1 MRAQVLLLATLLA
14 AGAYAANV
22 CRDTAACCFTVNML
36 YERWA
41 DGADVASLSAAGVQ
55 PWATQGVVFSVTQ
68 KPSGSTVPYTLGVF
82 NVSNTAL
89 GPGSTL
95 VGAKQLMG
103 PASAADGYVLSAF
116 KTYPGELLRY
126 AQTLH
131 IGLAKQPACV
141 SHLRVLRSMSFDWR
155 QAVRLDLLR
164 RTAPNATTMVSVYTT
179 QTTYQADPRYP
190 VVQANDYEFTLTAI
204 DDVKVDFYGQG
215 YGAISSIEVCSM
227 VGYDACG
234 VCNGDGST
242 CTGVPGAPCQTGMS
256 GWCAAGTYDADMMCI
271 PNHHNE
277 VELCNGLDDN
287 CNGQIDEGDWGL
299 TPPCGNGICQ
309 RQYSLCIDGAP
320 NTRCEPAP
328 IAVPEVCGDG
338 LDNDC
343 DGVVDNG
350 CPVVTTAS
358 RTPSSTSA
366 PSQSQT
372 ATPSSSSAPTQSQS
386 PSQPP
391 TQSQSPS
398 PPPTPPPTPSSSP
411 LPRMGTAY
419 LVPQLV
425 CVRPVDAV
433 SGAMQAVFTYAYVS
447 QTTEPLF
454 VPLGLDVGRNWLS
467 AASGVQVAQT
477 QPASFTPNSTGLV
490 RFNAV
495 FLRTDELHWTLQAP
509 PNAVAP
515 LGTRQVAVAN
525 QYSVQCNS
533 DAPSTLDAVQPL
545 LSGCVVQTQGSQCS
559 ALLGYY
565 NPNAQTVQLDVAPG
579 QNEFVASAGGQVLP
593 SAQQTPDRRQPRVC
607 WPGLVP
613 QAVQVDFECSSNLW
627 ALEWA
632 LTTAGTTRRLRL
644 DQSSVC

>member
-1 MRAQVLLLATLLA
+1 MRAQVLLLALLA
-14 AGAYAANV
+14 TAVRSANV
-22 CRDTAACCFTVNML
+22 CRDTAACCTTVNML

-41 DGADVASLSAAGVQ
+41 GGADVASLLAQGVQ
-55 PWATQGVVFSVTQ
+55 PWAAQGIVFYTEQ

-89 GPGSTL
+89 GQGSTL
-95 VGAKQLMG
+95 TGAKQLMG
-103 PASAADGYVLSAF
+103 PVSAADGYVLSAF
-116 KTYPGELLRY
+116 NPYPGALLRY
-126 AQTLH
+126 SQTVRIALTH
-131 IGLAKQPACV
+131 QPACV
-141 SHLRVLRSMSFDWR
+141 SHVRVLRSVAYDWR
-155 QAVRLDLLR
+155 QAVRVTEYR
-164 RTAPNATTMVSVYTT
+164 RASPNSTTLVAAAPALSTTWS
-179 QTTYQADPRYP
+179 QQPP
-190 VVQANDYEFTLTAI
+190 SIVVLANDYELSLTAI
-204 DDVKVDFYGQG
+204 DDVKIEFYGQG
-215 YGAISSIEVCSM
+215 YGAVSSVEVCSTA
-227 VGYDACG
+227 GYDACG
-234 VCNGDGST
+234 VCGGDGST

-256 GWCAAGTYDADMMCI
+256 GWCAAGTYDADMMCVS
-271 PNHHNE
+271 NRRNE

-287 CNGQIDEGDWGL
+287 CNGLVDEGDWGL

-320 NTRCEPAP
+320 NARCEPAP

-350 CPVVTTAS
+350 CPVVVTAS

-372 ATPSSSSAPTQSQS
+372 QTPSSSMPPTPSATAS
-386 PSQPP
+386 PPP

-447 QTTEPLF
+447 QTTAPLF
-454 VPLGLDVGRNWLS
+454 VSLGLDEGRNWLS

-545 LSGCVVQTQGSQCS
+545 LSGCVVQTNGGAQCS

-579 QNEFVASAGGQVLP
+579 QNEFTASAGGQPV
-593 SAQQTPDRRQPRVC
+593 AVQTPDRRQPRVY
-607 WPGLVP
+607 WPGMVA
-613 QAVQVDFECSSNLW
+613 QAVQVDFECSANLW